1 MTTIS
6 PIRTE
11 VLQGLDRGRDFD
23 LARKRPA
30 SLVALDGG
38 SEVAVAFDPVVHPLG
53 PCRALAEA

>member
-11 VLQGLDRGRDFD
+11 VLHGLDRGRDFD

-30 SLVALDGG
+30 SLVVPDDG
-38 SEVAVAFDPVVHPLG
+38 SEVAVAFDPLVPPLG
-53 PCRALAEA
+53 TCLTLAEA